1 MELREPS
8 AKYLVRPRYKR
19 TEVGVIPDDWDVH
32 PLGHLT
38 DANRPISYGIVQ
50 TGPNVRNGVR
60 CLRVLDVENGRINKS
75 DLITTTRE
83 ISAAYKRTILKAGD
97 LVMPLRGKVG
107 DVGIIDEDLSGSNLT
122 RGVALIAIRSDW
134 SGPFCR
140 QFIAAPSTRGRL
152 EQAMNGSALQEI
164 PIAALRAFKIALP
177 PTKAEQDAIAE
188 ALSDADALIESLD
201 QLIAKKRDL
210 KQGAMQEL
218 LTGKKRLPGFTVEP
232 GYRQTKG
239 IEIPKDWRLET
250 LDVVS
255 KVPMQ
260 NGLFF
265 KPSLKGS
272 GVRLINVGDLFGRA
286 PIDTQTLELFS
297 ASSEERE
304 RFKVLSGDLFF
315 TRSSIVPSGIAHCN
329 VYISNALES
338 VVFDSH
344 VIRLRPDTTKVDP
357 TFLFRFCV
365 ASVARKYLVSNAKTG
380 TMTTVD
386 QGVLGKCPIFLPP
399 LAEQTAIAVILSDM
413 DTELAELQSRLAKAR
428 QIKQGMMQDL
438 LTGRIRLL

>member
-1 MELREPS
+1 MELREQS
-8 AKYLVRPRYKR
+8 AKYLVRPTYKR
-19 TEVGVIPDDWDVH
+19 TEVGVIPEDWDVH

-50 TGPNVRNGVR
+50 TGPNVPNGVR

-83 ISAAYKRTILKAGD
+83 ISTAYKRTILKAGD

-152 EQAMNGSALQEI
+152 EQSMNGSALQEI
-164 PIAALRAFKIALP
+164 PIAVLRAFKIALP
-177 PTKAEQDAIAE
+177 PTKAEQEAIAE

-218 LTGKKRLPGFTVEP
+218 LTGKKRLPGFSGEWEV
-232 GYRQTKG
+232 R
-239 IEIPKDWRLET
+239 RLGE
-250 LDVVS
+250 LAD
-255 KVPMQ
+255 M
-260 NGLFF
+260 
-265 KPSLKGS
+265 GS
-272 GVRLINVGDLFGRA
+272 GGTPPSSNMAYYDGNIPWVAISDMTQGGKYIGSTERNLSDEGFTNSAAQMFPAGTVLYAMYASLGECSIATVPLSSSQAILGIRAKQKLNGEFLYYFLQSIKPMVKTMGQQGTQANLNKRMVQDFNLRL
-286 PIDTQTLELFS
+286 
-297 ASSEERE
+297 
-304 RFKVLSGDLFF
+304 
-315 TRSSIVPSGIAHCN
+315 PSH
-329 VYISNALES
+329 
-338 VVFDSH
+338 
-344 VIRLRPDTTKVDP
+344 P
-357 TFLFRFCV
+357 
-365 ASVARKYLVSNAKTG
+365 
-380 TMTTVD
+380 
-386 QGVLGKCPIFLPP
+386 
-399 LAEQTAIAVILSDM
+399 EQTAIATILSDM
-413 DTELAELQSRLAKAR
+413 DTELTELQSRLAKAR
-428 QIKQGMMQDL
+428 QIKQGMMQEL